1 MGSLGLGCTLWLCR
15 NRIFFANYLYIQQ
28 MKLVDFSELV
38 VKGDQDKEKFWDWVD
53 SKLEN
58 LRDLHKDKTES
69 DRKDAI
75 SLWVMHK
82 DYSLV
87 RH

>member
-1 MGSLGLGCTLWLCR
+1 
-15 NRIFFANYLYIQQ
+15 

-75 SLWVMHK
+75 SL
-82 DYSLV
+82 
-87 RH
+87 